1 MEKINFIFKV
11 IVSPLISILIPYVFL
26 KSLVN
31 FIKTGKLKYMGF
43 DMVSSMNN
51 YFYKTQKLNLDIF
64 EKRRATP
71 LLGFGNYH
79 MSRLFYIPR
88 ISHNAFINLGPAL
101 TTVLFSLFNILIC
114 FMFYYNV
121 DFKWLSIAVFFGYFS
136 AINYS
141 SSFTSQNYNTL
152 AWFLFPIFVFSIINY
167 NIYILIISVIG
178 VFFLSFGVGLYLLI
192 FFSFYVLFIDYSFYH
207 FIFLFLIL
215 ILISVYPLLKSKLA
229 IKWFIETFLFVGIS
243 KKSSY
248 SRSHQR
254 FSMFNIYY
262 TVLFSIPVII
272 NIFLKNDYF
281 FLIIF
286 SYSIFIIN
294 QFFFRFM
301 DRENPIYAFLIS
313 NLIFIILNPGIVNL
327 ITFIVIANPIP
338 DSLKIRITN
347 KKNKLFNIRIFKPFR
362 YQELIKK
369 IKIFSEKVPKNKTVL
384 FAYNNP
390 RNNYDRIFDGYRYVV
405 ETIYYYFQI
414 RRVRSFPDWYAV
426 WEENSN
432 NKIIWGRNLESI
444 YKNLKMLKTKYL
456 VYYSDHFKIKDKKI
470 KNNFRI
476 LANFNI
482 KRTYSNE
489 SSLWT
494 NKNKSLNFFLL
505 EKK

>member
-1 MEKINFIFKV
+1 
-11 IVSPLISILIPYVFL
+11 
-26 KSLVN
+26 
-31 FIKTGKLKYMGF
+31 
-43 DMVSSMNN
+43 
-51 YFYKTQKLNLDIF
+51 
-64 EKRRATP
+64 
-71 LLGFGNYH
+71 
-79 MSRLFYIPR
+79 
-88 ISHNAFINLGPAL
+88 
-101 TTVLFSLFNILIC
+101 
-114 FMFYYNV
+114 
-121 DFKWLSIAVFFGYFS
+121 
-136 AINYS
+136 
-141 SSFTSQNYNTL
+141 
-152 AWFLFPIFVFSIINY
+152 
-167 NIYILIISVIG
+167 
-178 VFFLSFGVGLYLLI
+178 
-192 FFSFYVLFIDYSFYH
+192 
-207 FIFLFLIL
+207 
-215 ILISVYPLLKSKLA
+215 
-229 IKWFIETFLFVGIS
+229 
-243 KKSSY
+243 
-248 SRSHQR
+248 
-254 FSMFNIYY
+254 
-262 TVLFSIPVII
+262 
-272 NIFLKNDYF
+272 
-281 FLIIF
+281 
-286 SYSIFIIN
+286 
-294 QFFFRFM
+294 M